1 MLKPLL
7 VNRSVTG
14 SADSAEVRLLV
25 AHANTVEVTA
35 PDLGPAG
42 VQAAHN
48 TLVELAKAEAIGR
61 FDSEPLLA
69 PALAQAVKE
78 LVENWLADPGLSP
91 AMLAHELHVSV
102 RTLQRA
108 FASGGESAAAYIQHR
123 RLEEARL
130 TLTAPS
136 SRVASVGAA
145 VVSRTAQ
152 PCFETAPFPSCHIS

>member
-48 TLVELAKAEAIGR
+48 TLVELAKAVAIGR

-69 PALAQAVKE
+69 PA
-78 LVENWLADPGLSP
+78 
-91 AMLAHELHVSV
+91 
-102 RTLQRA
+102 
-108 FASGGESAAAYIQHR
+108 
-123 RLEEARL
+123 L